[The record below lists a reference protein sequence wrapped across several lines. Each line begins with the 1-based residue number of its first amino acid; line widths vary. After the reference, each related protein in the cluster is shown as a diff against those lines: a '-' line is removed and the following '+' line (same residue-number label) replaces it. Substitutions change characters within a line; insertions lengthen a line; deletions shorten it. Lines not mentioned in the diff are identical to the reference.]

1 MCNNPMFELLHSLV
15 FVPEKRRLVQKP
27 LFIVAVRPLIC
38 VQLFATPGT
47 AARQASLSITNSRGL
62 LKPMFIESVMLSN
75 HLIWGNASLVR
86 PGQTPLCPELTSGW
100 MLTYTGL
107 ELLVCRLIEI

>member
-1 MCNNPMFELLHSLV
+1 MLAPSSSLS
-15 FVPEKRRLVQKP
+15 LQSSWST
-27 LFIVAVRPLIC
+27 
-38 VQLFATPGT
+38 VQLFSCSVVSDSVTPWIT
-47 AARQASLSITNSRGL
+47 ACQASLSITNSRGL